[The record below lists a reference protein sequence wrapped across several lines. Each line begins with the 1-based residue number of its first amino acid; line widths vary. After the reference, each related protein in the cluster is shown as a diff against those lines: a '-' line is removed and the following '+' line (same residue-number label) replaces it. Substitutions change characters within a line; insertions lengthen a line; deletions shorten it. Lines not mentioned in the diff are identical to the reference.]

1 MENNSVKSAEE
12 KISTLGGENP
22 KKPSKANT
30 FIGFAMRAGKYKIG
44 FGAVETLKKAN
55 LIVVCRTASENSKK
69 KAVSLKN
76 KLNSRLIITAQKDL
90 SEITH
95 REGAKVM
102 AITDKAIAAAVLQNI
117 GEEFIEG

>member
-1 MENNSVKSAEE
+1 MENNDVIKAETE
-12 KISTLGGENP
+12 QIKTAGIKE
-22 KKPSKANT
+22 KPSKANT
-30 FIGFAMRAGKYKIG
+30 FIGFAIRSGRYKIG

-69 KAVSLKN
+69 KALSLKN
-76 KLNSRLIITAQKDL
+76 KLNCPLIITAKKDL
-90 SEITH
+90 SEITF

-102 AITDKAIAAAVLQNI
+102 AITDKAIATAILASI